1 MDIAAEFMKQNF
13 REIKKMQKRPLN
25 QSELKEI
32 NKWSRLSLFFLNN
45 MNCIFL
51 NKIFFGINCL

>member
-25 QSELKEI
+25 QSELKDI
-32 NKWSRLSLFFLNN
+32 NKWSRLS
-45 MNCIFL
+45 
-51 NKIFFGINCL
+51 